1 LSSTIKSGLCTKEN
15 RGKGEGN
22 GISNWQSFPLMVTKN
37 SAILYDL
44 DYLLGRK
51 PKPVW
56 GSDIVRL

>member
-1 LSSTIKSGLCTKEN
+1 
-15 RGKGEGN
+15 
-22 GISNWQSFPLMVTKN
+22 MVAEN

-44 DYLLGRK
+44 DYLPGRE